1 MKALTLN
8 VHSWIEEDPLDKM
21 KQLAKIIKDRDYDII
36 ALQEVNQPVDE
47 SALRHPHFIPATGE
61 VNDIPLKRYNYAGL
75 IIDELAQME
84 LDYYWTWCANHKGYG
99 TYDEGLALL
108 SKYPIEAKAFL
119 VSKTTNFKSRY
130 TRKILKA
137 KTEIDGITW
146 TFFNGHF
153 SWWLDP
159 SGNELFKKEWSKAR
173 QFIEEDERGH
183 LLFMGD
189 FNNAASVAIEGYDYV
204 LSQDP
209 YLQDSYKIAQEVSG
223 EVTVPGKIAGWESS
237 INGKR
242 IDYIFV
248 GDKVEV
254 VSYKVVFNDR
264 DTPMVSDHFGVE
276 IDFH

>member
-21 KQLAKIIKDRDYDII
+21 RQLAKIIKDKDYDII
-36 ALQEVNQPVDE
+36 ALQEVNQPIDE
-47 SALRHPHFIPATGE
+47 TVLKHDLFTPASGE
-61 VNDIPLKRYNYAGL
+61 ENNISLKRYNYAGL
-75 IIDELAQME
+75 VIDELEKMGLA
-84 LDYYWTWCANHKGYG
+84 YYWTWSANHKGYG

-108 SKYPIEAKAFL
+108 SKYPIEVEAFL
-119 VSKTTNFKSRY
+119 VSETTDFKSMY
-130 TRKILKA
+130 TRNILKA
-137 KTEIDGITW
+137 KTEIDGMPW

-159 SGNELFKKEWSKAR
+159 SRNELFKKEWSKAR
-173 QFIEEDERGH
+173 RFIYEDERDH

-189 FNNAASVAIEGYDYV
+189 FNNAAFIAGEGYDYV

-209 YLQDSYKIAQEVSG
+209 YLRDSYRVAQQVSG
-223 EVTVPGKIAGWESS
+223 EMTVPGKIAGWESS

-254 VSYKVVFNDR
+254 VTYKVVFNDR

-276 IDFH
+276 IDFY